1 MQNLENI
8 EVTGELY
15 IEVRNEF
22 NEIIDTRYVPNLVVT
37 TGRNWIIGRMTGTP
51 PVLMSHMAIG
61 SNDTAPVVGQT
72 TLLNQLAR
80 VALSSTNST
89 GNTITY
95 TALFDAGVGTGSLV
109 EAGIFNDPTAGT
121 MLARTTFGVLTKA
134 AGDVVTITWTIT
146 IN

>member
-51 PVLMSHMAIG
+51 PAVMSHMAIG
-61 SNDTAPVVGQT
+61 SNNTAPAVDQT

-95 TALFDAGVGTGSLV
+95 TALFNAGVGTGSLV
-109 EAGIFNDPTAGT
+109 EAGIFNGPTAGT

-134 AGDVVTITWTIT
+134 AGDIVTITWAIT

>member
-61 SNDTAPVVGQT
+61 SNNTPPVVGQT

-80 VALSSTNST
+80 VALSSASST

>member
-61 SNDTAPVVGQT
+61 SNNTAPVVGQT

-80 VALSSTNST
+80 VALSSTNPA

-95 TALFDAGVGTGSLV
+95 TALFNAGVATGELR

>member
-51 PVLMSHMAIG
+51 PASMSHMAIG

-95 TALFDAGVGTGSLV
+95 TASFNAGVGTGSLV

>member
-51 PVLMSHMAIG
+51 PALMSHMAIG
-61 SNDTAPVVGQT
+61 SNNTAPVVGQT

-95 TALFDAGVGTGSLV
+95 TALFDGGVGTGSLV

-134 AGDVVTITWTIT
+134 AGDIVTITWTIT

>member
-134 AGDVVTITWTIT
+134 AGDIVTITWTIT

>member
-8 EVTGELY
+8 KVTGELY

-51 PVLMSHMAIG
+51 PVLMSHIAIG
-61 SNDTAPVVGQT
+61 SDNTAPVVGQT

-80 VALSSTNST
+80 VALSSTNTT

-134 AGDVVTITWTIT
+134 AGDIVTIAWTIT

>member
-8 EVTGELY
+8 KVTGELY

-51 PVLMSHMAIG
+51 PVLMSHIAIG
-61 SNDTAPVVGQT
+61 SDNTAPVVGQT

-80 VALSSTNST
+80 VALSSTNTT

-134 AGDVVTITWTIT
+134 AGDAVTITWTIT

>member
-61 SNDTAPVVGQT
+61 SNNTAPVVGQT

-80 VALSSTNST
+80 VALSSTSPA

-95 TALFDAGVGTGSLV
+95 IALFNAGVGTGSLV

>member
-51 PVLMSHMAIG
+51 PVSMSHMAIG

-80 VALSSTNST
+80 VALSSTNTT